1 MSGINLKSHY
11 TAQEIAFMR
20 LPGLPGTR
28 PGVSVRAKTEGWSS
42 RPRSGQGGGY
52 EYALDSM
59 PSDIQ
64 NKIREYYYNTL
75 LQQQPVKAPAVT
87 KTTAS
92 SSQLLEIVR
101 QCPAVLD
108 QKTAEL
114 TQKQRDIAD
123 ARMVLAVEVLRLE
136 DTGLSR
142 IKAINFIC
150 DRSRTCDLPEHLQ
163 KYVDLANAR
172 KGQRV
177 GVSVRALNQW
187 VIDYLRAR
195 NSSERLALLAPGHKK
210 AKQPEQVAWV
220 PMFMAH
226 YRSPNGP
233 TVAEAYKD
241 FCAEWMH
248 HYADQPAMRDAIP
261 SIHAVYR
268 VMDKMPK
275 IVRQRGRVT
284 GSAMTALQTYVKRD
298 WSVMPVNGVWIGDG
312 HSMKMKVAHPD
323 HGRPFTPELTLVI
336 DGRTRYV
343 VGWSLALAENTLAVA
358 DALRHGIEH
367 HGVPLLYYSDNGAG
381 ETGKLLDADI
391 TGILPRLGIEHPTG
405 IPGNPQARGIIE
417 RLNKEI
423 PARIARK
430 FATYNGRSADKET
443 ARITSRA
450 IDSAMNALNQ
460 NKALNAVQ
468 KSAIAKLPSWSQLI
482 DAIED
487 EITAYNTQ
495 HRHSELPLRAA
506 GGHYTPAEYR
516 AELLADAEIDRL
528 SEAELREM
536 FRPQVKRIAQRG
548 WLSIFNNQYF
558 AEALIQVDGEE
569 VLVAFDIHDASSVT
583 VRRLDGSFVC
593 TAIVNG
599 NTRAA
604 FPVDYIEKVR
614 KDRHSRRMALVNK
627 KAEEIDAE
635 LHPVRTIEQSPDFG
649 ALLQGDMAQL
659 NDDREP
665 LFLFES
671 EREDYL
677 RQKNKAV

>member
-1 MSGINLKSHY
+1 MFVTVTELIG
-11 TAQEIAFMR
+11 
-20 LPGLPGTR
+20 LPGLPGTLQGIRWSMNKRTAGYPELIRKR
-28 PGVSVRAKTEGWSS
+28 PGTKAFEYHIDCLPSVAREEVQ
-42 RPRSGQGGGY
+42 RRHY
-52 EYALDSM
+52 NAL
-59 PSDIQ
+59 
-64 NKIREYYYNTL
+64 L
-75 LQQQPVKAPAVT
+75 LQPIASDPVKA
-87 KTTAS
+87 KTSAQS
-92 SSQLLEIVR
+92 NQLLEIVR

-123 ARMVLAVEVLRLE
+123 ARMVLVAEVLRLE
-136 DTGLSR
+136 DSGLSR
-142 IKAINFIC
+142 IKAISFIG
-150 DRSRTCDLPEHLQ
+150 DRSRSGDLPEHLQ
-163 KYVDLANAR
+163 KYVATANAR
-172 KGQRV
+172 RGQRT

-187 VIDYLRAR
+187 VVDYLKAR
-195 NSSERLALLAPGHKK
+195 NSAERLALLAPGHKK

-226 YRSPNGP
+226 YRNPNGP
-233 TVAEAYKD
+233 SVAEAYKE
-241 FCAEWMH
+241 FCAEWH
-248 HYADQPAMRDAIP
+248 HRYADQPAMCGAVP
-261 SIHAVYR
+261 SVHAVYR
-268 VMDKMPK
+268 VLDKMPR

-284 GSAMTALQTYVKRD
+284 GSALTALQTYVKRD

-312 HSMKMKVAHPD
+312 HSMKMKVQHPD
-323 HGRPFTPELTLVI
+323 HGRPFTPELTMVI

-343 VGWSLALAENTLAVA
+343 VGWSLALSENTLAVA
-358 DALRHGIEH
+358 DALRHGIER

-417 RLNKEI
+417 RLNDVI
-423 PARIARK
+423 PPRIARR
-430 FATYNGRSADKET
+430 FATYNGRTADRET
-443 ARITSRA
+443 ARITSRGIESAANA
-450 IDSAMNALNQ
+450 INQHKELNP
-460 NKALNAVQ
+460 VQ
-468 KSAIAKLPSWSQLI
+468 KSAIAKLPSWNQLL
-482 DAIED
+482 D
-487 EITAYNTQ
+487 EIEKEINSYNTQ
-495 HRHSELPLRAA
+495 HRHSELPRR
-506 GGHYTPAEYR
+506 GDGQHYTPAEYR
-516 AELLADAEIDRL
+516 AELLDDANIDRL

-558 AEALIQVDGEE
+558 AENLIQVDGDE

-583 VRRLDGSFVC
+583 VRRMDGSFVC

-604 FPVDYIEKVR
+604 FPVDYIEKVK
-614 KDRHSRRMALVNK
+614 KDRHDRRMALVDK
-627 KAEEIDAE
+627 KRDEIDAE
-635 LHPVRTIEQSPDFG
+635 LNPVRTIEQAPDFG
-649 ALLQGDMAQL
+649 SLLSGDLAQL

-665 LFLFES
+665 MFLFES

>member
-1 MSGINLKSHY
+1 MSRTNLKSHY
-11 TAQEIAFMR
+11 TAQEIADMR
-20 LPGLPGTR
+20 LPGIPGTR
-28 PGVSVRAKTEGWSS
+28 PGITARAKNSGWLS
-42 RPRSGQGGGY
+42 RPRVGQGGGY
-52 EYALDSM
+52 EYSLESM
-59 PSDIQ
+59 SSDIQ
-64 NKIREYYYNTL
+64 NKIREHYYNTL
-75 LQQQPVKAPAVT
+75 LQQQPVNAPAVA

-108 QKTAEL
+108 QKTAEM

-123 ARMVLAVEVLRLE
+123 ARMVMVVEVLRLE

-150 DRSRTCDLPEHLQ
+150 DRSRSGDLPTHLQ

-187 VIDYLRAR
+187 VVDYLRAK
-195 NSSERLALLAPGHKK
+195 NSAERLALLAPGHKK
-210 AKQPEQVAWV
+210 AKRPEQLAWV

-226 YRSPNGP
+226 YRNPNGP
-233 TVAEAYKD
+233 SVAEAYQG
-241 FCAEWMH
+241 FCVEWHQRYAE
-248 HYADQPAMRDAIP
+248 QPAMRDAVP
-261 SIHAVYR
+261 SVHAVYR
-268 VMDKMPK
+268 ALDKMPR

-343 VGWSLALAENTLAVA
+343 VGWSLALSENTLAVA
-358 DALRHGIEH
+358 DALRHGIER

-381 ETGKLLDADI
+381 ETGKMLDADI

-417 RLNKEI
+417 RLNREI

-430 FATYNGRSADKET
+430 FATYNGKSADKET

-450 IDSAMNALNQ
+450 IDSAVNALNQ
-460 NKALNAVQ
+460 NKALNPVQ
-468 KSAIAKLPSWSQLI
+468 QSAIAKLPSWNQLI

-516 AELLADAEIDRL
+516 AALLADAEIDRL

-558 AEALIQVDGEE
+558 AEELIQVDGDE
-569 VLVAFDIHDASSVT
+569 VLVAFDIHDATSVT
-583 VRRLDGSFVC
+583 VRRLDGSLVC

-604 FPVDYIEKVR
+604 FPVHYIDKVR
-614 KDRHSRRMALVNK
+614 KDRHSRRMALNNK
-627 KAEEIDAE
+627 KAEEINAE
-635 LHPVRTIEQSPDFG
+635 LNPALPGEKFDFG
-649 ALLQGDMAQL
+649 SFIPAERPEPEDEPYFFLQT
-659 NDDREP
+659 DRDE
-665 LFLFES
+665 
-671 EREDYL
+671 YL
-677 RQKNKAV
+677 RKKAAQR

>member
-1 MSGINLKSHY
+1 MSIWL
-11 TAQEIAFMR
+11 TAKECVD
-20 LPGLPGTR
+20 LPGLPR
-28 PGVSVRAKTEGWSS
+28 MEHNIRS
-42 RPRSGQGGGY
+42 RLDKRSGGNAELRRRREGSKAF
-52 EYALDSM
+52 EYHVDCL
-59 PSDIQ
+59 PDIARDTVLQ
-64 NKIREYYYNTL
+64 RHYNTL
-75 LQQQPVKAPAVT
+75 LQQQPATAPAKAVT
-87 KTTAS
+87 ASTTAS
-92 SSQLLEIVR
+92 TSQMLELVR
-101 QCPAVLD
+101 QCPAMLE
-108 QKTAEL
+108 QKTAAL

-123 ARMVLAVEVLRLE
+123 ARMVLVVEVLRLQ

-142 IKAINFIC
+142 IKAIQFIC
-150 DRSRTCDLPEHLQ
+150 DRSRSCDLPEHLQ
-163 KYVDLANAR
+163 RYVTTANAR

-187 VIDYLRAR
+187 VIDYLRAKDA
-195 NSSERLALLAPGHKK
+195 SERLVLLAPGHLK
-210 AKQPEQVAWV
+210 AKKPEQLAWL

-226 YRSPNGP
+226 YRNPNGP
-233 TVAEAYKD
+233 SVAEAYQD
-241 FCAEWMH
+241 FRADWH
-248 HYADQPAMRDAIP
+248 RQYADQPAMRDACP
-261 SIHAVYR
+261 SIYAVHR
-268 VMDKMPK
+268 ALNKMPK

-343 VGWSLALAENTLAVA
+343 VGWSLGLAENVIAVA
-358 DALRHGIEH
+358 DALRHGIER

-381 ETGKLLDADI
+381 ETAKLLDADI

-430 FATYNGRSADKET
+430 FATYNGKAADKET
-443 ARITSRA
+443 VRITSRGV
-450 IDSAMNALNQ
+450 DSAINALNQ
-460 NKALNAVQ
+460 GKELNPVQ
-468 KSAIAKLPSWSQLI
+468 KSAIAKLPSWNQLI

-487 EITAYNTQ
+487 EIDAYNTR
-495 HRHSELPLRAA
+495 HRHSELPRRAD
-506 GGHYTPAEYR
+506 GQHYTAAEYR
-516 AELLADAEIDRL
+516 ALLLETAEIDRL

-536 FRPQVKRIAQRG
+536 FRPQVRRTAQRG
-548 WLSIFNNQYF
+548 WLSVFNNQYF
-558 AEALIQVDGEE
+558 AEELIRVDGEA

-614 KDRHSRRMALVNK
+614 KDRHARRMALVNK
-627 KAEEIDAE
+627 KADEINAE
-635 LHPVRTIEQSPDFG
+635 LNPALPGQSFDLSGFIPAEQPEEEPIFF
-649 ALLQGDMAQL
+649 LQA
-659 NDDREP
+659 DRDAY
-665 LFLFES
+665 F
-671 EREDYL
+671 RKKHAGNH
-677 RQKNKAV
+677 Q

>member
-1 MSGINLKSHY
+1 MFVTVNELI
-11 TAQEIAFMR
+11 
-20 LPGLPGTR
+20 GLPGM
-28 PGVSVRAKTEGWSS
+28 PGTLQGIRWAMNKRAGNAPELMRRRLGTKAF
-42 RPRSGQGGGY
+42 
-52 EYALDSM
+52 EYHIDCLPPQA
-59 PSDIQ
+59 
-64 NKIREYYYNTL
+64 REEVQRRHYNTL
-75 LQQQPVKAPAVT
+75 LQQQPVKAPAVA

-150 DRSRTCDLPEHLQ
+150 DRSRSSDLPEHLQ

-187 VIDYLRAR
+187 VVDYLRAK

-226 YRSPNGP
+226 YRNPNGP

-248 HYADQPAMRDAIP
+248 HYADQPAMHDAIP
-261 SIHAVYR
+261 SIYAVCR
-268 VMDKMPK
+268 MMNKMPK

-298 WSVMPVNGVWIGDG
+298 WSVMPLNGVWIGDG

-323 HGRPFTPELTLVI
+323 HGRPFTPELTMVI

-343 VGWSLALAENTLAVA
+343 VGWSLALSENTLAVA
-358 DALRHGIEH
+358 DALRHGIER
-367 HGVPLLYYSDNGAG
+367 HGVPLLYYSDNGGG

-391 TGILPRLGIEHPTG
+391 TGILPRLGIDHPTG
-405 IPGNPQARGIIE
+405 IPGNPQARGLIE
-417 RLNKEI
+417 RLNDVI
-423 PARIARK
+423 PPRIARR
-430 FATYNGRSADKET
+430 FATYNGRTADRET
-443 ARITSRA
+443 ARNTSRG
-450 IDSAMNALNQ
+450 IDSAVNAINQSKELNP
-460 NKALNAVQ
+460 VQ
-468 KSAIAKLPSWSQLI
+468 KSAIAKLPSWNQLL
-482 DAIED
+482 D
-487 EITAYNTQ
+487 EIEKEINAYNTQ
-495 HRHSELPLRAA
+495 HRHSELPRNADGL
-506 GGHYTPAEYR
+506 HYTPAEYR
-516 AELLADAEIDRL
+516 AELLADAEIDHL

-536 FRPQVKRIAQRG
+536 FRPQVKRTAQRG

-569 VLVAFDIHDASSVT
+569 VLVAFDIHDASRVT

-614 KDRHSRRMALVNK
+614 KDRHRRRMALVNR

-649 ALLQGDMAQL
+649 ALLQGDIGQI